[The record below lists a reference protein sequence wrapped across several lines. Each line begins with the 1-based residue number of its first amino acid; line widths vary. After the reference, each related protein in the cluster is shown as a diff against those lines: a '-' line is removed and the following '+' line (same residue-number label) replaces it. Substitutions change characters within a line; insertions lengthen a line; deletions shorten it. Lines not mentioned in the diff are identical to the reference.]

1 MLVKIENDAF
11 NIAERI
17 KKINPHY
24 FVVYNTERHVFEVHN
39 SRQYSSSFCITCDL
53 GLNYSVISKLR
64 KTKIENLDKIM
75 REIDENNEQIDA
87 EVKRIE
93 RDKATFKAREM
104 FQYAKQNDDCDY
116 ADCYTTRWC

>member
-87 EVKRIE
+87 
-93 RDKATFKAREM
+93 
-104 FQYAKQNDDCDY
+104 
-116 ADCYTTRWC
+116 